1 MLNLRWIILTVLTFL
16 AAAWLLVGIISGV
29 GSSLFG
35 DWQLVFQRSGA
46 GLAFWSLCLLSAG
59 CVAAMAA
66 LFHYEQQ
73 LISRRLGV
81 GLLALRVSLV
91 LVVFLTLL
99 RPVWTWSHD
108 EKSEKRLLI
117 AMDVSQSMETIDL
130 QAAEAEKI
138 RWAEAI
144 GVFGSEEARAQA
156 RKWIAAFQAGE
167 TPEWVSPGES
177 ADFKERALLAQARQ
191 ENLRSQLEELSSF
204 SRLELLRRAFDRQPD
219 SPLDQLE
226 KLTTLQLSAF
236 AEKSIPLTRTDL
248 VSSKSLETLPVG
260 RSHSNLGEA
269 AEAGRSGENSIPL
282 AGIVLLSDGHDTDS
296 AEAGRLINRLQ
307 GLGVPVH
314 TVLVGSE
321 YRPRDLSIIHIDHP
335 DSVFLKDQPLVKS
348 IVQTAGF
355 EGEPVRLFLED
366 LDAMDAAPLEKTITP
381 NAPTT
386 EVSFS
391 LSELPVGRH
400 RYRIRA
406 EVAPNETRDDNNS
419 EEFSINVVDDRARVL
434 LVEGESRWEFRF
446 LDAALNRDEQ
456 ISVSEVLFE
465 QPFLRVLEHPFFP
478 TSLESL
484 ETEIDSNSSFN
495 SGTQFAPYDL
505 VLIGDVSP
513 QNLNARHWQ
522 QLDRYVREEGGT
534 LVFTA
539 GKRFFPRAY
548 QGTLAESLLPVQDL
562 REIHMDDE
570 GQLGPPATRGF
581 RLSISPEGEQLPMF
595 QLDADPAKSRRI
607 WSNLPGHQWG
617 LVGTARGGA
626 SVWAA
631 AFSPQ
636 LGSTLQDERE
646 NGLIVQQYVGTGQV
660 IWIGIDSTWRWRYLV
675 GDQYHHRFWG
685 QLMRWAVSFKAAAG
699 NDIVRVGLREAIIRT
714 GQPALFQARWDQRFL
729 ARHPG
734 LEAEAVIERQGN
746 AAPFTQKIA
755 LTPREGNRLIYEGQ
769 ALNLPAGEYTVR
781 LQAKG
786 VATNL
791 ELPEVVLVVN
801 AELTP
806 ELQDVSTNRSLLE
819 QIANSTGGEFL
830 YLNELDR
837 LPNLFQSATTSERI
851 REEIP
856 LDSHWSILVLFCGL
870 AMAEWVLRKLNGLP

>member
-1 MLNLRWIILTVLTFL
+1 MFDFRWIIFTVLAFL
-16 AAAWLLVGIISGV
+16 TAAWLLVGLISGV

-35 DWQLVFQRSGA
+35 DWQLVFQRSGT
-46 GLAFWSLCLLSAG
+46 GLAFWSLCFLSAG

-81 GLLALRVSLV
+81 GLLTLRVSLV
-91 LVVFLTLL
+91 LVIFLTLL
-99 RPVWTWSHD
+99 QPVWTWSHD
-108 EKSEKRLLI
+108 EKSAKRLLI

-144 GVFGSEEARAQA
+144 GIFGSAEARAQA
-156 RKWIAAFQAGE
+156 REWIAAFQAGE
-167 TPEWVSPGES
+167 TPEWVAPGEN

-191 ENLRSQLEELSSF
+191 ENLRSQLEELASF

-219 SPLDQLE
+219 SPLSQLE
-226 KLTTLQLSAF
+226 KMTTLQLSAF
-236 AEKSIPLTRTDL
+236 AEKSTPLTMADL
-248 VSSKSLETLPVG
+248 ASSESLEKLPVG

-269 AEAGRSGENSIPL
+269 AEAGRSGKNSIPL
-282 AGIVLLSDGHDTDS
+282 AGVVILSDGHDTDP
-296 AEAGRLINRLQ
+296 AEAGRLISRLQ

-321 YRPRDLSIIHIDHP
+321 HRPRDLSIIHIDHP

-348 IVQTAGF
+348 ILQTAGF
-355 EGEPVRLFLED
+355 EGEPVRVFLED
-366 LDAMDAAPLEKTITP
+366 LDAVDATPQEKTITP

-391 LSELPVGRH
+391 LAELPVGRH
-400 RYRIRA
+400 RYRVRA

-446 LDAALNRDEQ
+446 LDAALGRDEQ

-465 QPFLRVLEHPFFP
+465 QPFLRVLQHPFFP

-484 ETEIDSNSSFN
+484 DSDTNSN
-495 SGTQFAPYDL
+495 SGTPFASYDL

-513 QNLNARHWQ
+513 QDLNARHWQ

-562 REIHMDDE
+562 REIQMDDA
-570 GQLGPPATRGF
+570 GQLGPPTTRGF

-631 AFSPQ
+631 ALTPQ
-636 LGSTLQDERE
+636 PRSTLQEERE

-660 IWIGIDSTWRWRYLV
+660 VWIGIDSTWRWRYLV

-714 GQPALFQARWDQRFL
+714 GQPALLQARWDQRFL
-729 ARHPG
+729 AKHPG

-746 AAPFTQKIA
+746 AAPFTQKIV

-781 LQAKG
+781 LQTKG
-786 VATNL
+786 AAANL

-837 LPNLFQSATTSERI
+837 LPKLFQSATTSERI

-870 AMAEWVLRKLNGLP
+870 AMTEWVLRKLNGLP